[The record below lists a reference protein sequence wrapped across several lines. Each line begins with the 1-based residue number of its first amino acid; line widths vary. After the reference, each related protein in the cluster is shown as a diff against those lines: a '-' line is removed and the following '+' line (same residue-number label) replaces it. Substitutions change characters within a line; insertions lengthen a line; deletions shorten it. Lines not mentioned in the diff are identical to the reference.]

1 MSFIKAN
8 PTQIR
13 KYAGDA
19 TPSDA
24 HIDIPLTNIALAYMQ
39 STNEFIA
46 DKVFRT
52 IPVSNQSNKYWV
64 YDKEAF
70 LKTDVAL
77 RAPAAE
83 TVGTY
88 TKYSTDS
95 YFCDVYG
102 IHHDISDQL
111 RANADPL
118 VDPNRYAST
127 MLASQLMIAKEKSF
141 VSKFLTKGVW
151 ETDTDLTSAKWSDAT
166 TDPSEAISIARLTIK
181 RNTGKRPPI
190 S

>member
-24 HIDIPLTNIALAYMQ
+24 HIDVPLTNIALAYMQ

-77 RAPAAE
+77 RAPATE

-102 IHHDISDQL
+102 IHHDVSDQL

-127 MLASQLMIAKEKSF
+127 MLLS
-141 VSKFLTKGVW
+141 
-151 ETDTDLTSAKWSDAT
+151 
-166 TDPSEAISIARLTIK
+166 
-181 RNTGKRPPI
+181 
-190 S
+190 